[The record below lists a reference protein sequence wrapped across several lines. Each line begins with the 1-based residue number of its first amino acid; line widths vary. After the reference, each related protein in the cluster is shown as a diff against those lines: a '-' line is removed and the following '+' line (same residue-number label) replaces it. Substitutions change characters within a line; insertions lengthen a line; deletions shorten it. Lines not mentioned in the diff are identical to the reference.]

1 MPSRSVFSRIVDLIG
16 KLPPWQ
22 AAALVSSLIF
32 LGPVV
37 AVFVLI
43 FRWPV
48 VIGVTPAIMDELF
61 EEGR

>member
-1 MPSRSVFSRIVDLIG
+1 MPSRSVFSCIVDLIG

-22 AAALVSSLIF
+22 AVALIGSLIF

-48 VIGVTPAIMDELF
+48 VIGVTPTVMDKLF
-61 EEGR
+61 EER